1 VTKFIGEAN
10 ELVEFFQETTKILG
24 SATVGA
30 IFSGYLVARWK
41 YREDSVE
48 KRFDDLWVE
57 ISSTAI
63 SATDYWAAKA
73 TDPDLKIKAAK
84 VMAGIARING
94 LTSTLAEFI
103 SGPASKEIALESSR
117 FLRTATG
124 GNFGVH
130 NRDDDIN
137 RAAEI
142 LSAAALFAIECRRAR
157 LRDLKGLRRRR

>member
-1 VTKFIGEAN
+1 MN
-10 ELVEFFQETTKILG
+10 WSSFFQESLKILG

-30 IFSGYLVARWK
+30 VLSGYLIARWK
-41 YREDSVE
+41 YREDSVD
-48 KRFDDLWVE
+48 KRFDDLWAE
-57 ISSTAI
+57 ISITAI
-63 SATDYWAAKA
+63 AATDYWATKPE
-73 TDPDLKIKAAK
+73 DPDLKIKAAK

-130 NRDDDIN
+130 NRDDDIS
-137 RAAEI
+137 RAADV
-142 LSAAALFAIECRRAR
+142 LPAAALFAIECRRAR